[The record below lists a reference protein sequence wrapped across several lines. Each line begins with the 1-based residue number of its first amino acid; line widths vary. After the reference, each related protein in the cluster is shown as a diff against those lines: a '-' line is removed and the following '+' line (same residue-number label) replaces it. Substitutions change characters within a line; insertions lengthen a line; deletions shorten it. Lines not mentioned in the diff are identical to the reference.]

1 VTVKEMNKRGIQ
13 LKWGEQRDMLSP
25 HKDKIKFVCQRGKYL
40 IVNELRQTCN
50 DGVVDLPECV

>member
-1 VTVKEMNKRGIQ
+1 MNKRGIQ

-25 HKDKIKFVCQRGKYL
+25 HKDKISFVCQRGKYL